1 MLTWDQPNCKW
12 DNGDVERYTVE
23 WRTVANDEAQDRQIY
38 FQQVGTSINAQCV
51 INSNIICYETDAIT
65 DHVHLRAFQTLY
77 CICTCNNANALMQIH
92 SDTGRHVQ
100 VCGLTKGLE
109 HKFRVAAVN

>member
-1 MLTWDQPNCKW
+1 M
-12 DNGDVERYTVE
+12 
-23 WRTVANDEAQDRQIY
+23 
-38 FQQVGTSINAQCV
+38 
-51 INSNIICYETDAIT
+51 AIT
-65 DHVHLRAFQTLY
+65 DHVHMRAFQTLY

-109 HKFRVAAVN
+109 HKFRVAAVNQAGQGPFVTSQIIKVNEPSKYTVFQ